1 MDSFWDKVKKGAQ
14 EAGEK
19 AGILAKIGKLQAEIA
34 GINTSKS
41 GKLTELG
48 KQLYS
53 LYKEGK
59 LGEEVKQ
66 SLLDF
71 LKPIEEAEKT
81 IEQKEKEILELKKQ
95 MGESKE
101 EAPKEAKE
109 EKTEEQKPEEK
120 NEEQKPEPPKEATP
134 EEQKPEE
141 KTEGK

>member
-48 KQLYS
+48 KQIYS

-59 LGEEVKQ
+59 LGEEVKE
-66 SLLDF
+66 SLSNF
-71 LKPIEEAEKT
+71 LKPIEEAEQT
-81 IEQKEKEILELKKQ
+81 IAQKEKEILELKKQ

-109 EKTEEQKPEEK
+109 EKI
-120 NEEQKPEPPKEATP
+120 EEQKPEPPKEEA
-134 EEQKPEE
+134 PEE

>member
-59 LGEEVKQ
+59 LVEEVKE
-66 SLLDF
+66 SLLNF
-71 LKPIEEAEKT
+71 IKPIEEAEKT

-109 EKTEEQKPEEK
+109 EKIEE
-120 NEEQKPEPPKEATP
+120 KPEPPKEEAP
-134 EEQKPEE
+134 ENKPEE